1 MSVFAKRL
9 KEMRESKGLT
19 RKELGKASGVDPS
32 LISRYESGERAP
44 TADNLLK
51 IAKTLECS
59 TDYLLGLTDNPQPWS
74 NDLPESVKK
83 QLERLQEL
91 ENEVKKLK
99 EVIKTLN
106 DIVDKW
112 G

>member
-32 LISRYESGERAP
+32 LISRYESGERSP

-74 NDLPESVKK
+74 NDLPEHVKK

-91 ENEVKKLK
+91 ERRYKELQQIVRLLSEKL
-99 EVIKTLN
+99 E
-106 DIVDKW
+106 DI
-112 G
+112 